1 MSDTERPRLRR
12 PRMTLRVYTTTPD
25 GTVTEERARVHV
37 MAGDVLP
44 PLMSHAYPPC
54 ACPRHRGN

>member
-1 MSDTERPRLRR
+1 
-12 PRMTLRVYTTTPD
+12 MTLRVYTTTPD